1 MYYATLASPRQVL
14 EPRNVDRKVADH
26 PDVSI
31 SVISTIVLGQR
42 SYEEPRSTAHAEK
55 YTKKTEGRDTGGLN
69 NAATRLWWRWREAA
83 RPIWQV
89 LSVLRTSWPSW
100 REDTL
105 SDLLLYL
112 QHFSRCQVLGTAVA
126 QWGRFARLD
135 VAEERFKRY
144 ESLQARSCLS
154 QSHLSFNPLANAV

>member
-1 MYYATLASPRQVL
+1 ML

-42 SYEEPRSTAHAEK
+42 SYEEPRSTAYAKK

-83 RPIWQV
+83 P
-89 LSVLRTSWPSW
+89 
-100 REDTL
+100 
-105 SDLLLYL
+105 
-112 QHFSRCQVLGTAVA
+112 
-126 QWGRFARLD
+126 D
-135 VAEERFKRY
+135 VASFV
-144 ESLQARSCLS
+144 RS
-154 QSHLSFNPLANAV
+154 SHIVAGLAGTHLI